1 MRERDLAA
9 KGYSVLTRSDEAGV
23 GLFAKDNN
31 SLFLFV
37 QGHPEYEAETL
48 LREYRRDIGR
58 YLRQRAHDLSG
69 TAARTISMPAPA
81 IASRPIA
88 SAR

>member
-1 MRERDLAA
+1 MPC
-9 KGYSVLTRSDEAGV
+9 LTRSDEAGV
-23 GLFAKDNN
+23 GLFAKTQG
-31 SLFLFV
+31 SLFFFV

-58 YLRQRAHDLSG
+58 YLRRSARPIRNGRATIFD
-69 TAARTISMPAPA
+69 AARAR
-81 IASRPIA
+81 SRRSTIA